1 MVKKKEFSIFSA
13 NEFDELV
20 NLYPDSYQENG
31 YVYIL
36 DLGEKVKIGMSR
48 SLPRR
53 IPDLKRTLEKYGNNI
68 IQHIAISPLHSN
80 YSSNEKKLHEQFA
93 LSRKENTE
101 LFEQTF
107 DYILDN
113 LPLINF
119 DPPIPEQAILSDIAR
134 NSQEYLLSW
143 VKSRLS
149 IITQAKKIITIKAD
163 QWKTASEVASL
174 YGVQDDCLRKIVCL
188 HREELSQDGLIIVS
202 PSKNLDVYLMSN
214 FAYKPTIET
223 FRECIKIYSK
233 DQTDPIIIS
242 NAGTNC
248 FSGTAI
254 RRLSLYLNNNIATEV
269 ANQLLNCAMRA
280 INEDVT
286 FDDYQDDV
294 SACQQEPTKNT
305 QQDEET
311 SQNNAEK
318 PYDVFDYMSW
328 QQEMLGIIEKYLSK
342 HNFETALRYIA
353 KLYASTDLGVML
365 NAPDVR
371 EHC

>member
-1 MVKKKEFSIFSA
+1 MIKKKGFSIFPA
-13 NEFDELV
+13 NELDELV

-53 IPDLKRTLEKYGNNI
+53 IPDLKRTLEKYGNNTI
-68 IQHIAISPLHSN
+68 RHIAISPLHSN
-80 YSSNEKKLHEQFA
+80 YSSNEKKLHEQFT
-93 LSRKENTE
+93 LLRKENTE

-113 LPLINF
+113 LPAINF
-119 DPPIPEQAILSDIAR
+119 DPPIPEQTILSDNAQ

-143 VKSRLS
+143 VKSRLF
-149 IITQAKKIITIKAD
+149 IIAQAKKIIMIKAE

-174 YGVQDDCLRKIVCL
+174 YNIQDDCLRSIVHL
-188 HREELSQDGLIIVS
+188 HHKELFQDGLITVS
-202 PSKNLDVYLMSN
+202 SSKNLDIYLMSN
-214 FAYKPTIET
+214 FVYKPTIET
-223 FRECIKIYSK
+223 CRGYIKIYSK
-233 DQTDPIIIS
+233 DRTDPIIIS

-294 SACQQEPTKNT
+294 SVGQQEPTENT
-305 QQDEET
+305 KQDEET
-311 SQNNAEK
+311 SQNNTKK
-318 PYDVFDYMSW
+318 PYDVFDYMCW
-328 QQEMLGIIEKYLSK
+328 QQEMLGIIEQYLSK

-353 KLYASTDLGVML
+353 KLYTSTDLGVML